1 MKFGDRLR
9 ILRKNKKLSQEK
21 LGSVFGLAESTISM
35 YERNNREPDYATL
48 VKFAEFFNVSID
60 YLLTGKYYSHKAEQ
74 LLKSG
79 QATTAASDGDTDIE
93 KRIERIERALR
104 LQEGRKPGDT
114 QKNFDGD

>member
-21 LGSVFGLAESTISM
+21 VGSVFGLAESTISM

-60 YLLTGKYYSHKAEQ
+60 YLLTGKDYSQKAEKF
-74 LLKSG
+74 KSG
-79 QATTAASDGDTDIE
+79 ETTTAVSDGDTDIE

-104 LQEGRKPGDT
+104 LQKGRKPGDT